1 MGRKV
6 TLIIFACVIEALLIF
21 AFIKYL
27 WIPNRVNN
35 EDATKIEQTTIATFD
50 NLQTTETEVT
60 TETQFEGTQPED
72 TTEPEPTQTDHRT
85 PSVPNASQE
94 DNDGNTELSTEQTSP
109 TTESNPNQDED
120 QPVWKKLYTNFATIN
135 KNSYEYFALV
145 YIDGDGIPELYM
157 FNSNEAQICAV
168 RNDRVISQKL
178 TGVGGGNY
186 HKESGHFLNVYQDNG
201 ILYMRVYHLTSAF
214 SQVFFGREFKTTDS
228 ATYYIGDS
236 SEPISEEAFKE
247 AVNEYID
254 TTKTSFM
261 HENALTYNDLIERL
275 GEG

>member
-27 WIPNRVNN
+27 WIPNRAKN
-35 EDATKIEQTTIATFD
+35 EDATKTEQTTITTFD
-50 NLQTTETEVT
+50 NLQEAETEATTETH
-60 TETQFEGTQPED
+60 FEGTQPED
-72 TTEPEPTQTDHRT
+72 TTEPEPTQTDHHT

-94 DNDGNTELSTEQTSP
+94 ENEGNTESNTEP
-109 TTESNPNQDED
+109 TTPVTDSKPNQDEN
-120 QPVWKKLYTNFATIN
+120 QPAWKKLYANYATIN
-135 KNSYEYFALV
+135 KNSYEFFALI
-145 YIDGDGIPELYM
+145 YIDGDDIPELYL
-157 FNSNEAQICAV
+157 FNSSESQICAV
-168 RNDRVISQKL
+168 RNNQVISQKL

-186 HKESGHFLNVYQDNG
+186 HKESGHFLNVYQDNS
-201 ILYMRVYHLTSAF
+201 ILYMRVYHLASAF
-214 SQVFFGREFKTTDS
+214 SQVFFGREIKTTDS

-247 AVNEYID
+247 AVSEYID

-261 HENALTYNDLIERL
+261 HENALTYDALIEQLR
-275 GEG
+275 